1 MKHIN
6 ILAAV
11 LLFFSLSTSYYASDK
26 ESNKRLKSFINSISE
41 ETIGNYDEAIKLLSD
56 IYDQYKDD
64 YLINIRLGWLNYLA
78 KDYNNSI
85 KYYKEAVRISDRSIE
100 SLLGITYPY
109 SAQEKWDEIK
119 NVYKEILDI
128 DPYNYTANVNLGKI
142 YFGAGDYLNSKVIL
156 EKLYSNFPGDY
167 SVNLYL
173 GWTYYNLGSKSKAH
187 EYFVTALII
196 NPDDASAI
204 EGLNLTK

>member
-6 ILAAV
+6 LFAAV
-11 LLFFSLSTSYYASDK
+11 LLFLSLSTSYYAADK
-26 ESNKRLKSFINSISE
+26 ESDKRLKSFINSISE
-41 ETIGNYDEAIKLLSD
+41 ETIGNYDEAINILSD
-56 IYDQYKDD
+56 IYDQYKND

-78 KDYNNSI
+78 KDYTNSI
-85 KYYKEAVRISDRSIE
+85 KYYKEAVRVSDRSIE

-109 SAQEKWDEIK
+109 SAKEKWDEIK

-142 YFGAGDYLNSKVIL
+142 YFGEGDYLNSKAIL
-156 EKLYSNFPGDY
+156 EKLHSNYPGDY

-173 GWTYYNLGSKSKAH
+173 GWTYYNLGSKSNAH
-187 EYFVTALII
+187 EYFITAFII
-196 NPDDASAI
+196 NPNDASAI
-204 EGLNLTK
+204 EGLNLSK

>member
-1 MKHIN
+1 MKHLKIF
-6 ILAAV
+6 AAM
-11 LLFFSLSTSYYASDK
+11 LLFLSVSTSYYASDK
-26 ESNKRLKSFINSISE
+26 ESNKRLKLFINSISE
-41 ETIGNYDEAIKLLSD
+41 ETIGNYDEAINLLSE
-56 IYDQYKDD
+56 IYDQYNDD
-64 YLINIRLGWLNYLA
+64 YLINIRLGWLNYRA
-78 KDYNNSI
+78 KDYTKSI

-142 YFGAGDYLNSKVIL
+142 YFGEGDYLNSKSIL
-156 EKLYSNFPGDY
+156 EKLYSNYPSDY

-173 GWTYYNLGSKSKAH
+173 GWTYFNLGSKSKAH
-187 EYFVTALII
+187 EYFITALII
-196 NPDDASAI
+196 SPDDASAI

>member
-11 LLFFSLSTSYYASDK
+11 LLFLSLSTSYYASDK

-41 ETIGNYDEAIKLLSD
+41 ETIGNYDDAIKLLSD

-64 YLINIRLGWLNYLA
+64 YLLNIRMGWLNYLA
-78 KDYNNSI
+78 KDYTNSI

-128 DPYNYTANVNLGKI
+128 DPHNYTANVNLGKI
-142 YFGAGDYLNSKVIL
+142 YFGAGDYLNSKSIL
-156 EKLYSNFPGDY
+156 EKLYSNYPGDY
-167 SVNLYL
+167 SINLYL

-204 EGLNLTK
+204 EGLNLSK